1 MTRLARIVQASGAGL
16 WAASATVAIAAHIGV
31 AAALLTHTHQSEQGQ
46 PGSAIVVELAADPA
60 STQGVLEASGPQAP
74 EEVAASDDAEAS
86 HEEPPAPDSP
96 SPKAAEEP
104 QTREQPIVEPAPPP
118 AGPTEVVLPTPQP
131 RERVEQE
138 AAPPQRTIPSDA
150 RPPATQAAA
159 GGGRASAARIA
170 TWRSALALRL
180 AHAKRYPADA
190 QARQQQGV
198 AKVRFTLDARGHV
211 LTRAL
216 VDSSGVASLD
226 AESLALIERAQPFP
240 APPSGISPPV
250 EVVVPVRFSFR

>member
-1 MTRLARIVQASGAGL
+1 M
-16 WAASATVAIAAHIGV
+16 
-31 AAALLTHTHQSEQGQ
+31 
-46 PGSAIVVELAADPA
+46 
-60 STQGVLEASGPQAP
+60 
-74 EEVAASDDAEAS
+74 
-86 HEEPPAPDSP
+86 
-96 SPKAAEEP
+96 
-104 QTREQPIVEPAPPP
+104 VEPAPP

-138 AAPPQRTIPSDA
+138 AAPPQRTTPSDA

-216 VDSSGVASLD
+216 VDSSGIASLD
-226 AESLALIERAQPFP
+226 AESLAMIERAQPFP
-240 APPSGISPPV
+240 APPSGISSPV
-250 EVVVPVRFSFR
+250 EVVVPIRFSFR